1 MAILDMKKC
10 SIVGY
15 GLDKQKLIKTL
26 HKSCIFE
33 VVKSEQLD
41 NASYV
46 EEAKAKDEVNA
57 RLAKIAF
64 AFDFLKIQKR
74 TGDRIVKDNGKK
86 KNIKKGKTVDISYKT
101 PKKQLIKTP
110 VYIDYN
116 DFMDCPNKADAVFSK
131 ISELEKINLDLS
143 EIKTSEIKIKNQ
155 MEQLAVYETLDVKF
169 SDVADTEN
177 TCMLLGTVPKE
188 KVESIENVTKDY
200 ENIFVEVIPSGNKNQ
215 AVFVLVHKNI
225 KDDAILRLSTEC
237 DFVRCSYNFDMTAK
251 DKINELATTLQ
262 ENEKQKVL
270 LLDKSLEY
278 LKYEDDFKLMY
289 DYYSYESQKISAEE
303 GMLNTASAFVVEG
316 WIPADEQQKFEEAL
330 NKTSEYLFVEFRDP
344 LDDEVPPTLC
354 KNNKIVEPFEAVTN
368 MYSAPYP
375 TEFDPNPLM
384 AFFFFVFF
392 GFMVS
397 DAAYGLILAV
407 GAMAMYLLTKPAK
420 GKGKMIL
427 LIFFGGVSTFIWGM
441 IFGGW
446 FGEPLVPA
454 LVPALVPMENPMN
467 VLLLALGLGVIH
479 IMYGMAIN
487 GVQLIKKKKYI
498 ESIVETWD
506 WFCIYIGLF
515 LVAGNMLL
523 KLNNDAMKLA
533 GISLLGIGLATLLI
547 LGGYGK
553 KGFGRIFGGVTRL
566 YDIVNFMSDVLSY
579 SRLFGLG
586 LATGIVGMVFNKI
599 AMVIVSLLSGG
610 GANIAGL
617 IIGWIF
623 AIAVMAVGH
632 LFNLGINTLG
642 AYVHDCR
649 LQYIEFYGKF
659 YQGGG
664 HLFKP
669 LGSQI
674 KYNNIRM

>member
-10 SIVGY
+10 TIVGY
-15 GLDKQKLIKTL
+15 GADKQKLIKTL

-33 VVKSEQLD
+33 VVKSDELD
-41 NASYV
+41 NATYK
-46 EEAKAKDEVNA
+46 EETKSRDEVNTK
-57 RLAKIAF
+57 LAKLNF
-64 AFDFLKIQKR
+64 AFDFLKVQKR
-74 TGDRIVKDNGKK
+74 TGDRIVKDNSKK
-86 KNIKKGKTVDISYKT
+86 KNIKKGKVVDISYKKA
-101 PKKQLIKTP
+101 KKQLIQQP

-116 DFMDCPNKADAVFSK
+116 DFMNLPNKADAVFSK
-131 ISELEKINLDLS
+131 IGELEDINLSLQ
-143 EIKTSEIKIKNQ
+143 EIKTSEIKINNQ
-155 MEQLAVYETLDVKF
+155 IEQLKVYENVDIKF
-169 SDVADTEN
+169 SEVESTEN
-177 TCMLLGTVPKE
+177 VVILLGTIPKE
-188 KVESIENVTKDY
+188 KVETLQNVLKDY
-200 ENIFVEVIPSGNKNQ
+200 EGMYTEVIESENKLQ
-215 AVFVLVHKNI
+215 AILVAMHREI
-225 KDDAILRLSTEC
+225 KDEAMLRLSTEC
-237 DFVRCSYNFDMTAK
+237 DFVRCSYNFDTTAK
-251 DKINELATTLQ
+251 DKIKELKNTLKD
-262 ENEKQKVL
+262 NEKEKVQ
-270 LLDKSLEY
+270 LLDKSLDY
-278 LKYEDDFKLMY
+278 LKYEDDFKQMY
-289 DYYSYESQKISAEE
+289 DYYSFESQKLTAEE
-303 GMLNTASAFVVEG
+303 GMLNTTSSFVVEG
-316 WIPADEQQKFEEAL
+316 WIPAEQQAKFEEEL

-344 LDDEVPPTLC
+344 EGDEVPPTLC

-368 MYSAPYP
+368 MYAAPLP

-397 DAAYGLILAV
+397 DAAYGLLLAV
-407 GAMAMYLLTKPAK
+407 GAMAFYLLSKPAK

-427 LIFFGGVSTFIWGM
+427 LIFFGGISTFIWGM

-446 FGEPLVPA
+446 FGQTWHPLVPA
-454 LVPALVPMENPMN
+454 LVPMDNPMN
-467 VLLLALGLGVIH
+467 VLILALGLGVIH

-487 GVQLIKKKKYI
+487 GVQLIKRKKYI

-506 WFCIYIGLF
+506 WFFIYIGLF
-515 LVAGNMLL
+515 MLAGNMLL
-523 KLNNDAMKLA
+523 NLNNDALKIT
-533 GISLLGIGLATLLI
+533 GFVFLGIGLATLLI

-553 KGFGRIFGGVTRL
+553 KGFGRVFGGVARL

-586 LATGIVGMVFNKI
+586 LATGIVGMVFNQI
-599 AMVIVSLLSGG
+599 GMVLVDLLSFNWFGM
-610 GANIAGL
+610 A
-617 IIGWIF
+617 IGWIF
-623 AIAVMAVGH
+623 AIAVMVVGH